1 MICSKCNSEIPDSSK
16 FCTNCGATV
25 SAPTDDKQFCENC
38 GLELPKGAKFCA
50 VCGAPVNKG
59 ASAEVKP
66 FADVLEP
73 VKLGAPISASA
84 EMTSVKTEELS
95 ENSVS
100 EAVPTENVES
110 GYSIPI
116 PTSETSMPAIDK
128 SESAPAPASKG
139 PWGNEGEL
147 LWQASENKAAAAA
160 VSEPTNLESSEM
172 GCIPESNYNETAA
185 GYSAA
190 ASYSAPVSAPAPEPI
205 PAPAYTAPRTN
216 PMENPFGD
224 YGMGAAAVAV
234 KPVKKKSVAKY
245 ILIPVLSLIG
255 AVLIAAGVLFFV
267 NRSLFFNII
276 LGNSGYAAMVEGNS
290 IKEVTNKIDM
300 GALSDGIKRAT
311 TRSGASAGMIT
322 GMGGAGYGIT
332 PTSSSYGF
340 ANSIPSGID
349 AKAMIE
355 SVKEAM
361 EKSFGANSVKISTNF
376 NIELTDSLKAQISSL
391 LHCNESDID
400 DVVKQINGV
409 SYIVD
414 ITADEKAFECGV
426 EMTADGLK
434 LNAKS
439 IVDEN
444 GNVYLMLPFV
454 SDKAFMVNIG
464 TTSASQAGQV
474 NSICIELDEKE
485 LKRITEK
492 LVNTYLDVY
501 KSCEIKIENGEVNVA
516 GAIAKGKHITVNFT
530 GAKIAELMQKT
541 LETIVNDDY
550 LCGKIVKFAND
561 CGATITEDWLKNSVK
576 NASDSNSFANL
587 VPATSGIVIE
597 TVTDNNC
604 RVIAKIYDVISGGK
618 SVGKVS
624 LAGEFDAS
632 TKNGKTAAVAV
643 EANAKPIFTLYLEK
657 TSDADGNCNI
667 AVYNGDKKISLIA
680 KYSEVK
686 EATFCGKPITEG
698 KIEFGI
704 DLPSD
709 FTENTESFGDISSV
723 LSTMK
728 FIVSVKTDGDSKL
741 VGEFALDAPQYAKIS
756 MTSVVTAENKT
767 SGIDVPSDVMDFT
780 EITNSMGEIPDDMKK
795 DIISYLKDMKN
806 AVKSQNAGELGNS
819 LASGLEE
826 IIRMAENG
834 PSADRNDIRELINN
848 LSDMKREV
856 LNFDSEYNNEDE
868 ILSARAKALSDEIG
882 KLISNVSLKGFNMTE
897 NEYASFKSD
906 YNRLSEVKASLEKE
920 FAEGMGQTLGVGT
933 KADNVDFTGLDI
945 DSLTVV
951 LLEYVSRYNA
961 ALGTANSAIGVNTGE
976 LNALLSDAEEKYS
989 TAAEDFKNLYDLYDS
1004 GTLNLSFLRKSRKST
1019 KAFAYAV
1026 EALENALG
1034 SAV

>member
-25 SAPTDDKQFCENC
+25 SAPADNKQFCENC

-84 EMTSVKTEELS
+84 EMISAKTEELS

-100 EAVPTENVES
+100 EVIPAENVES

-116 PTSETSMPAIDK
+116 PTSDTSMPAIDK
-128 SESAPAPASKG
+128 AEAGAAPAPASKE

-147 LWQASENKAAAAA
+147 LWQASENKAAAA

-172 GCIPESNYNETAA
+172 GFIPESNYNETAA

-190 ASYSAPVSAPAPEPI
+190 ASYSAPVSAPAPEAA
-205 PAPAYTAPRTN
+205 PAPTYTAPQTN

-234 KPVKKKSVAKY
+234 KPVKKKSIAKY

-255 AVLIAAGVLFFV
+255 AALIAAGVIFFV

-290 IKEVTNKIDM
+290 IKEVTSKIDM

-311 TRSGASAGMIT
+311 TRSSGASAGMIT
-322 GMGGAGYGIT
+322 GMGGAGYGIV

-340 ANSIPSGID
+340 SNSVVSGID
-349 AKAMIE
+349 AKAMVE
-355 SVKEAM
+355 SVKAAM

-376 NIELTDSLKAQISSL
+376 NVELTDSFKAQIASL
-391 LHCNESDID
+391 LNCDESNID
-400 DVVKQINGV
+400 EIVKKISGI

-414 ITADEKAFECGV
+414 ITADEKAFECGM

-464 TTSASQAGQV
+464 TASASQAGQV
-474 NSICIELDEKE
+474 NSICLELDEKE

-492 LVNTYLDVY
+492 LVNVYLDVY

-530 GAKIAELMQKT
+530 GAKMAELIQKT

-561 CGATITEDWLKNSVK
+561 CGVTVTQDQLKSTVKNSSGSLV
-576 NASDSNSFANL
+576 NL
-587 VPATSGIVIE
+587 IPSTSGIVIE
-597 TVTDNNC
+597 TVTDNSC
-604 RVIAKIYDVISGGK
+604 RVIAKSYNVISGGI
-618 SVGKVS
+618 SVGKAS
-624 LAGEFDAS
+624 FAGDFDAS
-632 TKNGKTAAVAV
+632 TKNGKAAAIAV
-643 EANAKPIFTLYLEK
+643 EANEKPLFTLYLEK
-657 TSDADGNCNI
+657 TSDTDGNCNI
-667 AVYNGDKKISLIA
+667 AVYNGGEKISLTA

-728 FIVSVKTDGDSKL
+728 VVVSVKADGDSKL
-741 VGEFALDAPQYAKIS
+741 VTEFALDAPQYAKIA
-756 MTSVVTAENKT
+756 MTSVVTPENKT
-767 SGIDVPSDVMDFT
+767 SGISVPSDVMDFT
-780 EITNSMGEIPDDMKK
+780 EITKSMDEIPDDMKEE
-795 DIISYLKDMKN
+795 IVSYLKDMKN

-819 LASGLEE
+819 LVSGLEE
-826 IIRMAENG
+826 IIRTAENG
-834 PSADRNDIRELINN
+834 PSADRNDITQLMSDI
-848 LSDMKREV
+848 SDMKREV
-856 LNFDSEYNNEDE
+856 LNFDVQYNNTDE
-868 ILSARAKALSDEIG
+868 ILSARAKALVVEIE
-882 KLISNVSLKGFNMTE
+882 KLISNITLKGFNMTE
-897 NEYASFKSD
+897 NEFASFKSD
-906 YNRLSEVKASLEKE
+906 FNRLSEVKESLEKE
-920 FAEGMGQTLGVGT
+920 FAAGTGQSLGFGT

-945 DSLTVV
+945 DSLTVI
-951 LLEYVSRYNA
+951 LLEYASRYDA
-961 ALGTANSAIGVNTGE
+961 ALGVANSALGGNTGE
-976 LNALLSDAEEKYS
+976 LNALLSDAEEKYK
-989 TAAEDFKNLYDLYDS
+989 TAGEDFENLYDLYNS

-1019 KAFAYAV
+1019 RAFAYAV

-1034 SAV
+1034 STV